1 MVLWNVKCPLILRV
15 NIRLVV
21 VIFSALNNSEPSRLS
36 LVDCDSST
44 FDLLIGV
51 IVAIA
56 TLLAVAVV
64 ALAAMLHKIRRL
76 KLQAASEV
84 K

>member
-1 MVLWNVKCPLILRV
+1 MVLWIVKCPLILKV
-15 NIRLVV
+15 HIRLV

-64 ALAAMLHKIRRL
+64 ALAAMLYKIRRL